1 MGHLQNIYKYR
12 VLRDQGHP
20 FFTFTCVEDLFWCS
34 GNCNRSSNPRLV
46 GFGPQTDGFG
56 ELESF
61 SVEAIANDSYLFL
74 HYFKDSPMLKFASN
88 RSSLAVYLLTC
99 AGCLT
104 SGASAGWGVV
114 EATGAF
120 QLPGGSTTTY
130 VSEVGGDG
138 NPRIQG
144 YNFGSVNTLTG
155 QTLLL
160 QNFYFENYAYN
171 GGAGNNNWL
180 DGSSTATLNVLI
192 QQGSTQIS
200 STNYALQ
207 QTSTSGNNRFW
218 NMATGTNTNLAA
230 GLASAAYTVAFNVT
244 YTYNI
249 WNGSQSVGTY
259 LTGASIGTFTIL
271 PVPAPGA
278 FALLGLAG
286 FIGAR
291 RRST

>member
-1 MGHLQNIYKYR
+1 M
-12 VLRDQGHP
+12 
-20 FFTFTCVEDLFWCS
+20 S
-34 GNCNRSSNPRLV
+34 
-46 GFGPQTDGFG
+46 
-56 ELESF
+56 
-61 SVEAIANDSYLFL
+61 
-74 HYFKDSPMLKFASN
+74 KFAFN
-88 RSSLAVYLLTC
+88 RSSLVVYLLTC
-99 AGCLT
+99 AGFIT
-104 SGASAGWGVV
+104 AGANAGYGVV

-130 VSEVGGDG
+130 VSEVGASS

-171 GGAGNNNWL
+171 DGSGNNNWV

-200 STNYALQ
+200 STNYALK
-207 QTSTSGNNRFW
+207 QTATNGNNRNW
-218 NMATGTNTNLAA
+218 DMATGTNTNFAA
-230 GLASAAYTVAFNVT
+230 GLASGT
-244 YTYNI
+244 YSISFDVGYSYNI
-249 WNGSQSVGTY
+249 WTGSQSVGY
-259 LTGASIGTFTIL
+259 AYTGESTGTFTIL
-271 PVPAPGA
+271 PVPGPGA

-286 FIGAR
+286 FIGTR

>member
-34 GNCNRSSNPRLV
+34 GNCNRTSNPRLV

-61 SVEAIANDSYLFL
+61 SVEAIANDSYWFL
-74 HYFKDSPMLKFASN
+74 NYFKDSSMSKFASN
-88 RSSLAVYLLTC
+88 RSSFAVYFLTC
-99 AGCLT
+99 AGFIT
-104 SGASAGWGVV
+104 AGANAGYGVV

-130 VSEVGGDG
+130 VSEVGGG
-138 NPRIQG
+138 SNPRIQG

-160 QNFYFENYAYN
+160 QNFYFEDYAYN
-171 GGAGNNNWL
+171 GGSGNNWL

-200 STNYALQ
+200 STNYALK
-207 QTSTSGNNRFW
+207 QTSTNGSNVKW
-218 NMATGTNTNLAA
+218 DMATGTNTNLAA

-249 WNGSQSVGTY
+249 WTGSQSVGTDS
-259 LTGASIGTFTIL
+259 TGASTGNFTIL

>member
-1 MGHLQNIYKYR
+1 ML
-12 VLRDQGHP
+12 
-20 FFTFTCVEDLFWCS
+20 
-34 GNCNRSSNPRLV
+34 
-46 GFGPQTDGFG
+46 GFGPLTDGFG

-61 SVEAIANDSYLFL
+61 SVEAIANDSYWFL
-74 HYFKDSPMLKFASN
+74 HYFKDLSMLKFASN

-99 AGCLT
+99 AGFIT

-130 VSEVGGDG
+130 VSAVGAAN
-138 NPRIQG
+138 NPRIYG

-171 GGAGNNNWL
+171 DGKENNNWL

-192 QQGSTQIS
+192 QQDSTQIS

-249 WNGSQSVGTY
+249 WNGSQSVGTES
-259 LTGASIGTFTIL
+259 TGAYTGTFTIL
-271 PVPAPGA
+271 PVPGPGA
-278 FALLGLAG
+278 FALVGLAG
-286 FIGAR
+286 LVAR
-291 RRST
+291 RRKA